1 VVTGEA
7 WPPAKVLIVE
17 DDPTVGGVLKRL
29 LARDGYAIA
38 ETGESERA
46 VEIISQE
53 KPDVIILDVAMPGIT
68 GIEICRRL
76 RQDPASHLTPVIMV
90 TGLDDLETCVKGL
103 EAGADDFLNKPV
115 DPRELRERVRSFVQV
130 KRYTDDSG

>member
-1 VVTGEA
+1 
-7 WPPAKVLIVE
+7 
-17 DDPTVGGVLKRL
+17 
-29 LARDGYAIA
+29 
-38 ETGESERA
+38 
-46 VEIISQE
+46 
-53 KPDVIILDVAMPGIT
+53 
-68 GIEICRRL
+68 
-76 RQDPASHLTPVIMV
+76 MV